1 MVVDSI
7 TETVCQSSADESI
20 WRCSGR
26 VFEGAEVDREVLREV
41 SIDS

>member
-26 VFEGAEVDREVLREV
+26 VFESAEVDREVLREV